1 MKKTDSGHVK
11 NDAQFGEIVGYI
23 DSLGSDYNPANQS
36 IKLDTLTTKKTE
48 MTKSLDLID
57 ECEAK
62 YKEAIRVRQEDYNK
76 LEDFTSKIIYAL
88 SSSDVDVKTVSDAK
102 SISKKIL
109 GSSKPKKKDEPP
121 PENMVATVNS
131 DENVNE
137 TETQT
142 DSPQNNGRSTAQ
154 RSFDRRLG
162 NFKKLVALVGNNSAY
177 QPNEA
182 DLQTTSLSE
191 FSIKVSENNTLAV
204 KATNAL
210 SDARDARDVLFYT
223 ATNSTYKTVNKV
235 KFYVKSRFDKNSI
248 QAKTITKFVFAKIV

>member
-11 NDAQFGEIVGYI
+11 NDAQFGEMIGYI
-23 DSLGSDYNPANQS
+23 DTLGSDYNPANLS
-36 IKLDTLTTKKTE
+36 IKLDTLTTRKTE

-62 YKEAIRVRQEDYNK
+62 YKEAIRVRQDDFVK
-76 LEDFTSKIIYAL
+76 LEDYTSKIIYAL

-109 GSSKPKKKDEPP
+109 GSSKPKKKEDPP
-121 PENMVATVNS
+121 PENT
-131 DENVNE
+131 EEIENE
-137 TETQT
+137 TNAE
-142 DSPQNNGRSTAQ
+142 DDIPQNKGRSTAQ

-162 NFKKLVALVGNNSAY
+162 NFKKLIALVSNTTAY
-177 QPNEA
+177 EPNES
-182 DLQTTSLSE
+182 DLQITSLSD
-191 FSIKVSENNTLAV
+191 FSVKVSENNTLAV

-223 ATNSTYKTVNKV
+223 GSNNTNKTVNKV

-248 QAKTITKFVFAKIV
+248 QAKTITKFVFAKMA

>member
-11 NDAQFGEIVGYI
+11 NDAQFGEMVGYTE
-23 DSLGSDYNPANQS
+23 SLGVDYNPANQS
-36 IKLDTLTTKKTE
+36 IKQDSLVTRKTE

-62 YKEAIRVRQEDYNK
+62 YKETIRIRQEDFNK
-76 LEDFTSKIIYAL
+76 LEDYTSKIVYAL

-131 DENVNE
+131 EEPVNE
-137 TETQT
+137 TDTEAEIPKI
-142 DSPQNNGRSTAQ
+142 SGRSTAQ

-162 NFKKLVALVGNNSAY
+162 NFKKLVALVSNNSAY

-182 DLQTTSLSE
+182 DLQATSLSV
-191 FSIKVSENNTLAV
+191 FTVGVSENNTLAV
-204 KATNAL
+204 KTTNLL
-210 SDARDARDVLFYT
+210 SDARDARDVLFYNG
-223 ATNSTYKTVNKV
+223 TNNSYAMVKKV
-235 KFYVKSRFDKNSI
+235 KYYVKSRFDKSSI
-248 QAKTITKFVFAKIV
+248 QAKTITKFVFAKMA